1 MSGEEMRFIQA
12 AFESNYIAP
21 LGPEVDAFEKE
32 FSEKVGI
39 DHALAVSSGTAAL
52 PQWNSFVPVKWDST
66 RQITRVYQ
74 RAEIQLSEHSTG

>member
-1 MSGEEMRFIQA
+1 MSGEELDLVHE
-12 AFESNYIAP
+12 AFDSNYIAP

-52 PQWNSFVPVKWDST
+52 PQWNSFVPVK
-66 RQITRVYQ
+66 
-74 RAEIQLSEHSTG
+74 